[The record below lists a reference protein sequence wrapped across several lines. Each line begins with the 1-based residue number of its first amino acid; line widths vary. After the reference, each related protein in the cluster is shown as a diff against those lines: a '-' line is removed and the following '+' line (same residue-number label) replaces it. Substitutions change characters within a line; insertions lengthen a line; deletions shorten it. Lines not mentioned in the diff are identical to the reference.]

1 MLVMET
7 MKILILILVSSGTQ
21 AVKTSSGPAIPNR
34 LAFNYKVNLLKHPE
48 ALPSRSKNVQNIIN
62 GFYKDMEVE
71 FLDDE
76 GCAKLI
82 EQAHSA
88 SLANYFR
95 RERYGPY
102 KSDTCRL
109 AQLFEDG
116 GYYMD
121 NDLEVISDFRKLVPE
136 KASFVSVAH
145 PHKDIFQALLG
156 VAPKHPIVKHV
167 LDVMHAA
174 YEASPVQSVQ
184 LAATN
189 SSAKSNSSLKLNST
203 ISWFGPEKL
212 AQAYTWWTGAAVMD
226 GLQQAEGRES
236 FQYSYMFLEDSNPE
250 QYGLSKRYGQGCCCN
265 FVVGDRSSKKAVFYS
280 RFVGAGQFC
289 H

>member
-1 MLVMET
+1 MEIMNILV
-7 MKILILILVSSGTQ
+7 LLLVSSITQ
-21 AVKTSSGPAIPNR
+21 AMKLSSGPAIPNR
-34 LAFNYKVNLLKHPE
+34 LSFNYKVDLLKHPE
-48 ALPSRSKNVQNIIN
+48 ALPGRAKNLQNIIT
-62 GFYKDMEVE
+62 GVYKDMEIE

-76 GCAKLI
+76 GCAKII

-88 SLANYFR
+88 SLANFFR
-95 RERYGPY
+95 REQFGPY

-109 AQLFEDG
+109 AQLFDKG

-136 KASFVSVAH
+136 SASFVSVAH

-174 YEASPVQSVQ
+174 YETSPVQAVGLSAV
-184 LAATN
+184 N
-189 SSAKSNSSLKLNST
+189 STAKSNNSLKLNST
-203 ISWFGPEKL
+203 LSWFGPEKL
-212 AQAYTWWTGAAVMD
+212 AQAYSWWTGTAVMD
-226 GLQQAEGRES
+226 GLHRAEGRES
-236 FQYSYMFLEDSNPE
+236 FQFSYMFLEDSNPE

-265 FVVGDRSSKKAVFYS
+265 YLVGDRSSKKAVFYS
-280 RFVGAGQFC
+280 RFVGASSFC
-289 H
+289 Q